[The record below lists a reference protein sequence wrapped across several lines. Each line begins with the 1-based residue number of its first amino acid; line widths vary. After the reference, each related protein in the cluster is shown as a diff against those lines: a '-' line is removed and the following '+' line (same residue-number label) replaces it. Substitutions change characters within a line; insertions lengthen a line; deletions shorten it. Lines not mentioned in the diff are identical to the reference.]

1 MEKRKDQRRS
11 MAQSVAILRS
21 DGSFVCECTLR
32 DVSDSGARLA
42 IVVKP
47 GSAIPDIA
55 PEFILSLSRR
65 GNLVRHCETV
75 WRRDNEIG
83 VRFIARK
90 GA

>member
-1 MEKRKDQRRS
+1 MENRKGPRRPV
-11 MAQSVAILRS
+11 AQSVAILRS

-42 IVVKP
+42 INVKP
-47 GSAIPDIA
+47 GTAIPDIA

-65 GNLVRHCETV
+65 GNIVRHCETV
-75 WRRDNEIG
+75 WRRNNEIG